1 MLTPAKHLDLERSTL
16 RVSSEIL
23 AELKRRR
30 IMDYSSIVKLVKRRT
45 GDDGDAV
52 VAPAISFLY
61 LIGRLEYHTKNDT
74 FEYVQ
79 SRSVA

>member
-1 MLTPAKHLDLERSTL
+1 MLTPAKHLDLKRSPL

-23 AELKRRR
+23 TELKRRR
-30 IMDYSSIVKLVKRRT
+30 IMDYNAIVRLVKRRT
-45 GDDGDAV
+45 GDDGDSV

-61 LIGRLEYHTKNDT
+61 LIGRLDYHTKNDT

-79 SRSVA
+79 SISVE